1 MTLSRILPEF
11 GSKHA
16 KNSVSISDVSLEE
29 QKLNS
34 FEAGY
39 QAGWDDST
47 AANRDA
53 GHQVSADFAQ
63 NMADLSLTHQKAY
76 DALFADV
83 RPLLTQIVDTIL
95 PAVARETLTP
105 RIVELIEAEVSRAP
119 MRRVVISAAPNAC
132 ALLSPM
138 IENSNTGLDVETLED
153 ATLSSGQVRLTF
165 DDQREQELDTA
176 ALVEGI
182 QTAVRSFFQAKTK
195 TSPDVNDLKETA

>member
-1 MTLSRILPEF
+1 MTLSRVLPEF
-11 GSKHA
+11 GA
-16 KNSVSISDVSLEE
+16 RPTTNSVSISDVSLEE

-63 NMADLSLTHQKAY
+63 NMADLSMTYQQAY

-83 RPLLTQIVDTIL
+83 RPLMTQIVNMVL
-95 PAVARETLTP
+95 PAIASSTLAP
-105 RIVELIEAEVSRAP
+105 RIVELIEAEMSQAP
-119 MRRVVISAAPNAC
+119 IRRVLVSASPDAC
-132 ALLSPM
+132 TVLTPM
-138 IENSNTGLDVETLED
+138 LVSSNTSFDVDVQED
-153 ATLSSGQVRLTF
+153 GTLSSGQVRLNF

-176 ALVEGI
+176 TLVDGI
-182 QTAVRSFFQAKTK
+182 QMALNSFFQGTAETA
-195 TSPDVNDLKETA
+195 TDVDEMKETA